1 MGFKKIRALF
11 VEVLPIKTGRI
22 YEQSVFYSSEWS
34 IAFFFGYISFV
45 NFKVLKKRLIAYFGI
60 VDYL

>member
-11 VEVLPIKTGRI
+11 VEVLPIKAGRI

-34 IAFFFGYISFV
+34 THFFFGYISFV